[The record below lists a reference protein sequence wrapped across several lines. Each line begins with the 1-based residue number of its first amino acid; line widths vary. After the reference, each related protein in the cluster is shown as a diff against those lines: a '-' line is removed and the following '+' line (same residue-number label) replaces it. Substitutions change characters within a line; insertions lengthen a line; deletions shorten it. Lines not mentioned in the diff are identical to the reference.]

1 MYANAGYEGA
11 QLPSQHPSRTS
22 PPLRVPEYVHS
33 DQSGLSG
40 HTNRWQADTIGNGMT
55 GRQIGETP
63 QLQQHNEP
71 EQYHHLDPLD
81 QEMLAE
87 AQENGHDSTGPES
100 HEKEDA
106 ELEKSLAWIPK
117 SDGQPVARNKAP
129 LPVCY
134 TPWWGTVKLKS

>member
-1 MYANAGYEGA
+1 MYANASYEGA
-11 QLPSQHPSRTS
+11 QLPSQPPSHAN
-22 PPLRVPEYVHS
+22 PPLMNPEHGHF

-40 HTNRWQADTIGNGMT
+40 HTDRRQADTMDY
-55 GRQIGETP
+55 GRTEQQIDQTP
-63 QLQQHNEP
+63 QQQGHNEP
-71 EQYHHLDPLD
+71 EHYHHLNSLD

-87 AQENGHDSTGPES
+87 AQEDGHDSTGPES

-117 SDGQPVARNKAP
+117 SGGQPVTRSGVP

-134 TPWWGTVKLKS
+134 ICW